1 MKKLFRVS
9 LFLFFCMMFVSSA
22 IADVPKILSFQGRIT
37 DNSGVPITTDNAFFK
52 FTFHTQASGGSQVGT
67 DILLNN
73 KRVDNGIYTVNIDIG
88 GQSAI
93 LAALNQQLYIE
104 VGFKEKSTDDYEI
117 FGRTPLTSSLYA
129 MSVANGS
136 ITPEKIVSN
145 SLENPFQIFVASAAM
160 AKAVESGVTVST
172 AQWAINT
179 VTAYNLRTG
188 VVTTGTTTWSSGSTI
203 ANTANIADGLRTG
216 VVTTGTTTWASGAN
230 IAHNLRSGVVTTGTT
245 TWSTNSGTSTWVTN
259 SGTST
264 WATNAGTSTWSANAG
279 FADVAN
285 SLSGPVSS
293 ATWAT
298 NSGTSTWATESATS
312 TFAQRA
318 ASAYDDVFSIGTS
331 SISWDNVNLR
341 IKVEGNLHVAGQIYS
356 TNTVIIEPADLA
368 EIYPSND
375 ILNPGDV
382 VVISDTRDGYIE
394 KSKTAN
400 DTKVAGVIS
409 TEPGILL
416 NASEKGYKLALV
428 GKVPVNV
435 TNEGGDIKRG
445 DLLVASST
453 PGYAMKAVD
462 PKPGTIIGKA
472 LENYMGSRGKIL
484 ALVNIQ

>member
-1 MKKLFRVS
+1 M
-9 LFLFFCMMFVSSA
+9 
-22 IADVPKILSFQGRIT
+22 
-37 DNSGVPITTDNAFFK
+37 
-52 FTFHTQASGGSQVGT
+52 
-67 DILLNN
+67 
-73 KRVDNGIYTVNIDIG
+73 
-88 GQSAI
+88 
-93 LAALNQQLYIE
+93 
-104 VGFKEKSTDDYEI
+104 
-117 FGRTPLTSSLYA
+117 
-129 MSVANGS
+129 
-136 ITPEKIVSN
+136 
-145 SLENPFQIFVASAAM
+145 
-160 AKAVESGVTVST
+160 
-172 AQWAINT
+172 
-179 VTAYNLRTG
+179 
-188 VVTTGTTTWSSGSTI
+188 
-203 ANTANIADGLRTG
+203 
-216 VVTTGTTTWASGAN
+216 
-230 IAHNLRSGVVTTGTT
+230 RSGVVTTGTT

-264 WATNAGTSTWSANAG
+264 WSTNSGTSTWSTNAGTSTWSANAG

-285 SLSGPVSS
+285 SLSGPASS